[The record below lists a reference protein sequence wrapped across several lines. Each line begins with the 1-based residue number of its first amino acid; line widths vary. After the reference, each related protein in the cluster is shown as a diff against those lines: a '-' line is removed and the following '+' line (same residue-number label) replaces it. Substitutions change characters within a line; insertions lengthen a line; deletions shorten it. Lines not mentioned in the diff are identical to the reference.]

1 MAYTHVAMCVD
12 FLTCSDV
19 KISSWFHST
28 LKDASRWEI
37 AKLRFHDRITM
48 FCLLL
53 VVSKLL

>member
-1 MAYTHVAMCVD
+1 MAYTHLAVCVD
-12 FLTCSDV
+12 FLTCSDAE
-19 KISSWFHST
+19 ISSFFRST

-37 AKLRFHDRITM
+37 AKLCFHDRITM